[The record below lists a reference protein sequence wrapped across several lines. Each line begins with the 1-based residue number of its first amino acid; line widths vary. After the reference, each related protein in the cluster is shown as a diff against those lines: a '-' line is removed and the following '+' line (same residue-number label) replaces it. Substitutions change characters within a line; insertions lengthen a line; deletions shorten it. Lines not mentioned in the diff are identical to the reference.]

1 MEKKSPVFS
10 SEKILELIKE
20 RRSVRSFTGKKIAHE
35 DILSIIESG
44 LWAPTGCNNQELK
57 FLILD
62 KQEEIEEI
70 MEFKPSF
77 RGVSHAILLFCDM
90 SLFMSRKMY
99 VENKSEKHLP
109 YIDAGLALENMIL
122 YAKSKGIDSCIFNL
136 SEHHFKKGQPNRNLI
151 EKISSKV
158 KVKAGFYKAVKENFE
173 FYLRKRLKLSESFK
187 ILCGVALGYSKKFP
201 NVRSDSHGWNKLMRE
216 SVENYII
223 KRD

>member
-1 MEKKSPVFS
+1 MEKKPDMVS
-10 SEKILELIKE
+10 SVKIIELIKD
-20 RRSVRSFTGKKIAHE
+20 RRSVRLFNGKKISQE
-35 DILSIIESG
+35 DILAIIEAG
-44 LWAPTGCNNQELK
+44 IWAPTGCNNQELR
-57 FLILD
+57 FLTLS
-62 KQEEIEEI
+62 KQEEIDEV
-70 MEFKPSF
+70 MEFKPAF

-136 SEHHFKKGQPNRNLI
+136 SEHHFKKAQPNRNLI

-158 KVKAGFYKAVKENFE
+158 KVKAGLYKSVKENFE

-216 SVENYII
+216 SVNNHII
-223 KRD
+223 DRE